1 MLDLDASLYENGFFK
16 TDEIHMMQTFHNQ
29 NITDKVEYINNLDN
43 NRIKALGAR
52 IIGRNYFDSLSNEAG
67 HYYNTY
73 LNEILFKD
81 PKNVD
86 FRGTLRTAPNILL
99 RETKELLRN
108 KDLDSA
114 DQNILNSLKDL
125 ILEKTRTQ
133 QDLGF

>member
-1 MLDLDASLYENGFFK
+1 MS
-16 TDEIHMMQTFHNQ
+16 
-29 NITDKVEYINNLDN
+29 
-43 NRIKALGAR
+43 
-52 IIGRNYFDSLSNEAG
+52 
-67 HYYNTY
+67 
-73 LNEILFKD
+73 

-86 FRGTLRTAPNILL
+86 FRGELRTAPNILL